1 MRRGSIIGV
10 LLLVSWALTGV
21 TMAQSPTGSE
31 PGAAEGQKPLTPEE
45 YARVLA
51 KVLPNEGY
59 TLPIAWADLG
69 PKLVRHGVIDLGKLR
84 QLYGKDERTQPDL
97 RRLEAPSEDLIT
109 ITRDNAVEVIR
120 RDRAVLYVGGPDHHH
135 QRQCLVPGERV
146 LGGGA
151 GQ

>member
-31 PGAAEGQKPLTPEE
+31 PRAAEGQKPLTPEE

-69 PKLVRHGVIDLGKLR
+69 PKLVRHGVTDLGKFK
-84 QLYGKDERTQPDL
+84 QLYAQAEPIGGHERHDGDGPVD
-97 RRLEAPSEDLIT
+97 A
-109 ITRDNAVEVIR
+109 R
-120 RDRAVLYVGGPDHHH
+120 RDPMLGMVRMM
-135 QRQCLVPGERV
+135 ERMSMM
-146 LGGGA
+146 
-151 GQ
+151 GQMSGMMGSTRPQPTQ